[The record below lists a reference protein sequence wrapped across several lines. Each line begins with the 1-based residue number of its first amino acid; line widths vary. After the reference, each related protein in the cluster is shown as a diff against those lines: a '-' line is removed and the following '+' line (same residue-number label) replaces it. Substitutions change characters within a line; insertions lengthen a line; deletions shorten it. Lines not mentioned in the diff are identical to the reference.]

1 MNEINQSNNRQEGL
15 SARARKKL
23 LEITRQALT
32 EAVSGR
38 PLPSDPVDDPELQ
51 GHQGAFVTLNEGG
64 RLRGCIGRFTAD
76 RPLYQVVRE
85 MALSAS
91 QRDPRFPP
99 VRSSE
104 LDKVSIE
111 ISVLSPMKRIV
122 DPINEVEPGKHGIYI
137 KRGFRSGTY
146 LPQVATDHNMSRE
159 EFLTSCTAHKAGLPP
174 DAWKDPETE
183 VYVYTADVFGEDDKT
198 GKR

>member
-1 MNEINQSNNRQEGL
+1 
-15 SARARKKL
+15 
-23 LEITRQALT
+23 
-32 EAVSGR
+32 
-38 PLPSDPVDDPELQ
+38 
-51 GHQGAFVTLNEGG
+51 
-64 RLRGCIGRFTAD
+64 
-76 RPLYQVVRE
+76 

-174 DAWKDPETE
+174 TPGKIRRPRSTSIPPTSSVRTIKPVSGERLAVSSKIEN
-183 VYVYTADVFGEDDKT
+183 TAYLVSLTLNPYPLSLLYANRCPYLNRRGGGEKRSNGRKPPAVKPSRYFPAIPGV
-198 GKR
+198 GK